1 MDTTRSISARLFL
14 PDTTETTSTRRSP
27 AYECHTPAQTIPPD
41 YPLSDEEIAVITKAI
56 GHPMRVKI
64 LRLLAEHNTCITSDI
79 VAEMPIAQSTV
90 SEHLKILRE
99 AKLIQ
104 GEIEGPKISYC
115 INRSVLAA
123 LERAISTL

>member
-1 MDTTRSISARLFL
+1 METTRSISTRSFQ
-14 PDTTETTSTRRSP
+14 PDTTETTSARHDQD
-27 AYECHTPAQTIPPD
+27 YECHTSTQTIPPD
-41 YPLSDEEIAVITKAI
+41 YLLSDEEIAVITKAI

-64 LRLLAEHNTCITSDI
+64 LRLLAEHNACITGDI

-99 AKLIQ
+99 AGLIQ

-123 LERAISTL
+123 LERTISTL